1 MATKKKDNR
10 APVGLVCSVCKSF
23 NYITEFNKMNETQKK
38 QQGEDPTFPL
48 KKFCPKCNKRTE
60 HKLAKK
66 LK

>member
-10 APVGLVCSVCKSF
+10 APAGLICTVCGKF
-23 NYITEFNKMNETQKK
+23 NYITTYSKNSELLKK
-38 QQGEDPTFPL
+38 QQGNGTTFPI
-48 KKFCPKCNKRTE
+48 KKFCPKCNKRTN